1 MLLCVLFGG
10 RKWEV
15 GFVGC
20 FVLGLVEGLGVG
32 LWCVAKKS
40 VCGLIVELL
49 LLSPTRTTR
58 LVSVKRMCS
67 RCSTASSELKSP
79 DMVEFL
85 VCVLYEDS
93 SLATGS

>member
-20 FVLGLVEGLGVG
+20 FFWGWLGGWWLVCGV
-32 LWCVAKKS
+32 WPKKS
-40 VCGLIVELL
+40 VCGLIVES

-79 DMVEFL
+79 EMVGFL

-93 SLATGS
+93 SLATGF

>member
-1 MLLCVLFGG
+1 MLLCVLFGR

-40 VCGLIVELL
+40 VCGLIVEL

>member
-20 FVLGLVEGLGVG
+20 FVLGLVGGLGVG
-32 LWCVAKKS
+32 LWCLAKKS
-40 VCGLIVELL
+40 VCGLIVELF
-49 LLSPTRTTR
+49 LSPTRMTR
-58 LVSVKRMCS
+58 LVSVKRMS
-67 RCSTASSELKSP
+67 SGCSTASSELKSP
-79 DMVEFL
+79 EIVGFL

-93 SLATGS
+93 SLATGF